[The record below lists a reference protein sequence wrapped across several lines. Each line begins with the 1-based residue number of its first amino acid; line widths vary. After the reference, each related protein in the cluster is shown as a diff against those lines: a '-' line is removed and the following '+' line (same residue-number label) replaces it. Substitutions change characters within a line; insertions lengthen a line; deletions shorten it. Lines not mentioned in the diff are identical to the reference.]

1 VKSNIGH
8 AQAAAGGAGVIK
20 MVLALQHR
28 TLPPTLHANERSPY
42 IDWSSGEVSL
52 LTRARPWDTDGRPR
66 RGGVSAF
73 GLSGTNAHLI
83 LEEAPALGPGDA
95 AESQVPLLA
104 SEDVAW
110 PVSGRSAPVLAAQA
124 SRLARHVA
132 GRPDLDPVDVGW
144 SLAAGRSVFEHRA
157 VVLGGGRDE
166 LAARLVSLAAG
177 EPVQPADGMAAGS
190 VPAGVA
196 GRVAFVFPGQGTQWP
211 GMGRE
216 LAAVSPVFAGWLAEC
231 AHALAPYVDWSL
243 EDVIAGAPGAPGLE
257 AAEVVQPVLWA
268 VMVSLA
274 AVWEA
279 AGVVPDAVVGH
290 SQGEVAAACVAG
302 MLSME
307 DAARVVA
314 IRSKAL
320 SGLAAQGGMISVVM
334 PVAAVR
340 ELLEPWDGRLSVA
353 AVNGPAAV
361 VVSGDLEALDGFEA
375 ELSARRVLR
384 WRIPRTDFI
393 AHSAMVQELE
403 DGLLADLAGIR
414 PSAGRARLFST
425 AECRWMD
432 GAELDA
438 AYWYA
443 NVRKTVRFDEAV
455 RGLAASG
462 HRVFIEVSPHPV
474 LTTGTAECL
483 EGAGI
488 SGTVTGTLEREDAG
502 ARRILVSLARA
513 HVAGATV
520 DWARVTG
527 RGQHVDL
534 PTYPFQ
540 RQRYWPEAAMT
551 AAGGDRSATGSW
563 RYRITWVPVTEHGTA
578 RLSGIWLLIVPQRP
592 EEDRV
597 ARALIDHG
605 ADVVPVTVTAGLDRA
620 ALADLIGRALPEAE
634 LAGVVSLLALDE
646 TPIADHPAVPA
657 GLAGTQTL
665 IQALG
670 DAGISA
676 PLWVLTRAAVAAV
689 PGELLA
695 SPVQAQAW
703 GLGRVAALEHPD
715 RWGGLIDLPPVLDE
729 RAATRLCGV
738 LAGCGEDQSAVRA
751 AGVFGRRLERAP
763 QPEET
768 SEWVPSGTVLV
779 TGGTGAI
786 GGHAARLLARRGMRR
801 VVLASRSGPAAAR
814 AAGLAAELAAA
825 GTTVD
830 VLVSDIA
837 RRDEVAGLLDRIN
850 ASGLPLTAVLHTAG
864 LVQLTTLEE
873 TDTAE
878 LASVLEAKA
887 SGAAHLDE
895 LTAGMDIEAFV
906 LFSSIAATWG
916 SGQQPAYCAANNYLD
931 ALAENRRGRGLAAT
945 SIAWGPWGGG
955 GMSDDESIT
964 HLRRRGLQ
972 VMEPELTVRALAQVI
987 DGGENLVTVADV
999 DWAAFT
1005 PPFTLRRP
1013 SPLIEN
1019 LPEVRQVLAAAANDA
1034 EPADSDAA
1042 AKLAERL
1049 AQLSP
1054 DDQER
1059 LLTDLVRS
1067 EAAPVLGHSSP
1078 EAVEPG
1084 RAFSELGFDS
1094 ITAVELRNRLSTVTG
1109 LRLPATLLFDYPTPV
1124 AIAGHLRSAITNDKG
1139 HASSVLAEISKLES
1153 MLSTVPAADGEYAR
1167 ITAYLETVISKWK
1180 ENREQKD
1187 AISVPEKLESSSDEE
1202 VFDFLGKELGI
1213 F

>member
-1 VKSNIGH
+1 
-8 AQAAAGGAGVIK
+8 
-20 MVLALQHR
+20 
-28 TLPPTLHANERSPY
+28 
-42 IDWSSGEVSL
+42 
-52 LTRARPWDTDGRPR
+52 
-66 RGGVSAF
+66 
-73 GLSGTNAHLI
+73 
-83 LEEAPALGPGDA
+83 
-95 AESQVPLLA
+95 
-104 SEDVAW
+104 
-110 PVSGRSAPVLAAQA
+110 
-124 SRLARHVA
+124 
-132 GRPDLDPVDVGW
+132 
-144 SLAAGRSVFEHRA
+144 
-157 VVLGGGRDE
+157 
-166 LAARLVSLAAG
+166 
-177 EPVQPADGMAAGS
+177 
-190 VPAGVA
+190 
-196 GRVAFVFPGQGTQWP
+196 
-211 GMGRE
+211 
-216 LAAVSPVFAGWLAEC
+216 
-231 AHALAPYVDWSL
+231 
-243 EDVIAGAPGAPGLE
+243 
-257 AAEVVQPVLWA
+257 
-268 VMVSLA
+268 MVSLA
-274 AVWEA
+274 AIWEA
-279 AGVVPDAVVGH
+279 ASVIPNAVVGH

-302 MLSME
+302 MLSLE

-340 ELLEPWDGRLSVA
+340 ELLDPWDGRLSVA

-375 ELSARRVLR
+375 ALSARRVLR

-393 AHSAMVQELE
+393 AHSAMAQELE
-403 DGLLADLAGIR
+403 DGLLADLADIR

-425 AECRWMD
+425 AQCRWMD

-483 EGAGI
+483 EAAGI

-520 DWARVTG
+520 DWARVAG

-551 AAGGDRSATGSW
+551 AAGGDGVGRDRSATGSLW
-563 RYRITWVPVTEHGTA
+563 YRITWAPVTEPGTA
-578 RLSGIWLLIVPQRP
+578 RLSGSWLLITPQRP
-592 EEDRV
+592 AADGV

-620 ALADLIGRALPEAE
+620 ALADLIGRALPQAE

-657 GLAGTQTL
+657 GLAGTQAL

-676 PLWVLTRAAVAAV
+676 PLWVLTRGAVAAV
-689 PGELLA
+689 PGELLT

-715 RWGGLIDLPPVLDE
+715 RWGGLIDLPPALDE

-763 QPEET
+763 QPEQAL
-768 SEWVPSGTVLV
+768 EWVPSGTVLV
-779 TGGTGAI
+779 TGGTGVI
-786 GGHAARLLARRGMRR
+786 GGHAARWLARRGVRR

-837 RRDEVAGLLDRIN
+837 KRDEVARLLDRIN
-850 ASGLPLTAVLHTAG
+850 ANGPPLTAVLHTAG

-873 TDTAE
+873 TGTPE

-887 SGAAHLDE
+887 GGAAHLDE
-895 LTAGMDIEAFV
+895 LTAGMNIEAFV

-916 SGQQPAYCAANNYLD
+916 SGQQPAYSAANNYLD

-945 SIAWGPWGGG
+945 SVAWGPWGGG

-972 VMEPELTVRALAQVI
+972 AMEPELTVRALAQVI
-987 DGGENLVTVADV
+987 DGGESPVTVADV

-1005 PPFTLRRP
+1005 PPFTLRRR

-1019 LPEVRQVLAAAANDA
+1019 LPEVRQVLAAAATDA
-1034 EPADSDAA
+1034 EPADSDAGVKFA
-1042 AKLAERL
+1042 GQL
-1049 AQLSP
+1049 AQLP
-1054 DDQER
+1054 PEDQER

-1078 EAVEPG
+1078 EAVEPE

-1094 ITAVELRNRLSTVTG
+1094 LTAVELRNRLSTVTG

-1124 AIAGHLRSAITNDKG
+1124 AIAGHLRSAITNDEG

-1153 MLSTVPAADGEYAR
+1153 MLSTVPAADGEYTR
-1167 ITAYLETVISKWK
+1167 ITACLETVISKWK
-1180 ENREQKD
+1180 ESREQMD
-1187 AISVPEKLESSSDEE
+1187 AITVSEKLESSSDNE
-1202 VFDFLGKELGI
+1202 VFDFIGKELGI